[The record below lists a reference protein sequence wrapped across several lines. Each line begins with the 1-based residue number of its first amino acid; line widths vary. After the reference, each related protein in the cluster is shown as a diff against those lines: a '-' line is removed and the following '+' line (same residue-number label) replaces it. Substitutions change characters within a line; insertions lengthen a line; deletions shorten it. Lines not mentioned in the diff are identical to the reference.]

1 VWKMASR
8 QEARHHERRAI
19 RSMGPEFNLSIA
31 DRPQRGEA
39 EALVEEVP
47 APTVAAP
54 QRDERAEP
62 ENLSFNW

>member
-1 VWKMASR
+1 MASR

-39 EALVEEVP
+39 EALVEED

-54 QRDERAEP
+54 QRDERTEP
-62 ENLSFNW
+62 ENLSFPW